1 MIAAELRGDNR
12 PNLNEALGWIG
23 SRVDDIYGA
32 QIGRLE
38 DVWIDPGTGQP
49 RWLLIKEGRFGGR
62 ATLIPF
68 EDATAGA
75 GHVWVPYEREVV
87 RDAPQIEPGAPLT
100 QQVEASLRRHYAAN
114 SPEAFERAEQL
125 GSHHDPGGLS
135 AEEPAGS
142 GEPSVRMPDRP
153 APPVAAPDREPVDSG
168 GERAEPEDSGRREEE
183 RPAAE
188 GRPQQGSDR
197 PPEEPPRQAWEQ
209 PPQPQQPPQPPQ
221 SPQPHLGYPGWPPA
235 PAYYPPVAWP
245 YPPAPYG
252 AMPYPPAGYP
262 APFPP
267 GYAAASDPL
276 AGLAGREVEIE
287 LEGPVRISGTVR
299 SVRLKPESESERE

>member
-75 GHVWVPYEREVV
+75 GHVWVPYERDVV

-100 QQVEASLRRHYAAN
+100 QQVEISLRRHYAAN
-114 SPEAFERAEQL
+114 SPAAFERAEEL
-125 GSHHDPGGLS
+125 GSTPHTATSPSDDPLAS
-135 AEEPAGS
+135 AEDR
-142 GEPSVRMPDRP
+142 PSARMPDRP
-153 APPVAAPDREPVDSG
+153 APPVAAPDREPGDPG
-168 GERAEPEDSGRREEE
+168 EE
-183 RPAAE
+183 RKAPEGRPRPEEAEPAAE
-188 GRPQQGSDR
+188 SSRPNEPSDR
-197 PPEEPPRQAWEQ
+197 PPPPQGWEQ
-209 PPQPQQPPQPPQ
+209 GPPPPT
-221 SPQPHLGYPGWPPA
+221 GYPGYPSWPP
-235 PAYYPPVAWP
+235 PPNYFQPTPWP

-252 AMPYPPAGYP
+252 VMPYPPPGYP
-262 APFPP
+262 APMPP
-267 GYAAASDPL
+267 GYAAASAPL

-299 SVRLKPESESERE
+299 SVRFKPESE